1 MMHRDGSGYDDKKRS
16 VLTPS
21 TLRVRFEGMVLT
33 PLILALA
40 MLAAEEPVCRL
51 ADIGPAPPAS
61 LIDSAGQSFDLAR
74 LRGKLVLVSFIY
86 TTCNGTCPATTDRL
100 KQIEKSLEAAGL
112 WGKSVEFV
120 SITLD
125 PGRDSPEALARYA
138 RLHDADTAVWHFLS
152 GTPERVRSVAKA
164 WGIWVKR
171 DSNGVLDHSSRV
183 FLLDQRGHEREIYN
197 LEFLKAEWVLEDLRS
212 LLAESSRK

>member
-1 MMHRDGSGYDDKKRS
+1 MHRDDSGYDNEKQPVS
-16 VLTPS
+16 TSL
-21 TLRVRFEGMVLT
+21 TLRVRFEGTVLT
-33 PLILALA
+33 PLLLVLA
-40 MLAAEEPVCRL
+40 MLADDQPVCRL
-51 ADIGPAPPAS
+51 ADIGPAPSAS
-61 LIDSAGQSFDLAR
+61 LIDSTGKPFDLAR

-125 PGRDSPEALARYA
+125 PVHDAPEALARYA
-138 RLHDADTAVWHFLS
+138 RVHDADTAAWHFLS
-152 GTPERVRSVAKA
+152 GAPERVRSVVKA

-171 DSNGVLDHSSRV
+171 DSNGILDHSSRV
-183 FLLDQRGHEREIYN
+183 FLLDQRGREREIYN
-197 LEFLKAEWVLEDLRS
+197 LEFLKSEWVLQDLRS
-212 LLAESSRK
+212 LLAESSLK